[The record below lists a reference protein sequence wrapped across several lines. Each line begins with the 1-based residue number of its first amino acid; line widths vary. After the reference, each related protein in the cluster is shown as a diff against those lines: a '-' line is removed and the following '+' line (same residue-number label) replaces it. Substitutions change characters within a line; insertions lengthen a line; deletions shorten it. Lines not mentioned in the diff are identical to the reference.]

1 MSHENKG
8 NIAAIPELVVCKNY
22 RLIKKLGT
30 GAFGEIYLAENKNNP
45 S

>member
-8 NIAAIPELVVCKNY
+8 NIASILELVVCKNY
-22 RLIKKLGT
+22 RLVKKLGT